1 MSTQALTSYE
11 PVSSGEI
18 RTIDFDRVE
27 EVQRRHDLLKGYLK
41 LKELDGLLLRDP
53 ANFAWLT
60 CGGDNTHQGNEGP
73 RATAFV
79 NGDARVL
86 LCDSVDSGMLF
97 DRELPGLGFQ
107 LKERPWH
114 QCREQLCHDLSRG
127 RHTGSDTH
135 GVGDVYVGDDLV
147 DFRSRLTA
155 REHQTLRKLGRL
167 VAHAVEAT
175 ARSVTQ
181 GQTEAEV
188 AGHLSHRLIKHQVQ
202 PARLQVMADG
212 QGHRYRRW
220 GYGSDTIERYCV
232 LSATGRFRGLHATA
246 TRTMCFDDPPEYLR
260 ESHTVATLVLATGVV
275 FSQPGWPV
283 SESWKRVSRIY
294 EKFGAAEEWHQAEQG
309 EVTGYHACESRLAPD
324 SSFALEEGMA
334 LSWRPSVRVSLTGDT
349 VLLRAEG
356 NEILTPT
363 DHWPRLVVEIKGQ
376 PVEQPDILVR

>member
-1 MSTQALTSYE
+1 MSTPSLTSFE

-27 EVQRRHDLLKGYLK
+27 EVQRKHDLLKGYLK

-73 RATAFV
+73 RATAFI

-114 QCREQLCHDLSRG
+114 QCRDRLCQDLSRG

-135 GVGDVYVGDDLV
+135 GLGDVYVGDDLV
-147 DFRSRLTA
+147 DFRTRLTKD
-155 REHQTLRKLGRL
+155 EHQTLRTLGRL

-175 ARSVTQ
+175 ARNLSPQT
-181 GQTEAEV
+181 TEAEV
-188 AGHLSHRLIKHQVQ
+188 AGHLAHRLIKHQVQ
-202 PARLQVMADG
+202 PVRMQVMADG

-220 GYGSDTIERYCV
+220 SYGKEAIERYCV
-232 LSATGRFRGLHATA
+232 VSATGRFRGLHATA
-246 TRTMCFDDPPEYLR
+246 TRTVCFDEPPEFLR
-260 ESHTVATLVLATGVV
+260 QAFTVATLVLATGMV
-275 FSQPGWPV
+275 FSLPGWEM
-283 SESWKRVSRIY
+283 SEIWKRAQRIY
-294 EKFGAAEEWHQAEQG
+294 EKFEAGEEWHQAEQG
-309 EVTGYHACESRLAPD
+309 EVTGYRVREECITPESTLR
-324 SSFALEEGMA
+324 LEEGMVM
-334 LSWRPSVRVSLTGDT
+334 SWRPSVKAALVGDT
-349 VLLRAEG
+349 VLVRGEG
-356 NEILTPT
+356 NEVLTPT
-363 DHWPRLVVEIKGQ
+363 DHWPRLGVEIKGQ
-376 PVEQPDILVR
+376 PVEHPDILVR